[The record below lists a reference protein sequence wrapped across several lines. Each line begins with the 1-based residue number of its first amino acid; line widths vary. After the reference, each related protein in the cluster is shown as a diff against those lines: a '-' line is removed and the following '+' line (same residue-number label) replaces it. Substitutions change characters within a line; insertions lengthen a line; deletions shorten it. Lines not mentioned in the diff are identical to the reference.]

1 MPRRPSTW
9 QGLPLAGPALALLST
24 HAQRRRCAG
33 ALGLQQPAPGS
44 FPSWHRCGAEQLGA
58 ASGCPRG
65 LRLESLAGGNEAAL
79 CCNAAGSQPLLCTV
93 SLQIKVSFPHFG
105 GFCLGA
111 DGRTGPGCA
120 EGAERSS
127 EDSGRLTDALL
138 GASPRSAAPHRPA
151 PSPAAL
157 QPWPPAPPLPP
168 PQSRGAGRAV
178 SGPFPPGRSRRAP
191 SSPAR
196 PGQPGR
202 EGSARR

>member
-1 MPRRPSTW
+1 MLSGADVPGLSGSSSLRRAPS
-9 QGLPLAGPALALLST
+9 P
-24 HAQRRRCAG
+24 
-33 ALGLQQPAPGS
+33 PGTAA
-44 FPSWHRCGAEQLGA
+44 GAEQLGA

-79 CCNAAGSQPLLCTV
+79 CCNAAASQPLLCTV

-138 GASPRSAAPHRPA
+138 GASPGSAAPHRPA
-151 PSPAAL
+151 PSPAAS

-178 SGPFPPGRSRRAP
+178 SGPFPPAG
-191 SSPAR
+191 PAV
-196 PGQPGR
+196 P
-202 EGSARR
+202 